1 MRDRIQELLA
11 QVDFEAFYRSKVRIK
26 SQTGDELH
34 GLCPFH
40 DDRESSW
47 SGNKTNGL
55 WKCFACGFS
64 GTIFQFIQ
72 KLENVDFDGAFGILA
87 NFAGVAIELKNPE
100 AKTKKARPRI
110 DPRLPQKYL
119 SNLLEAEK
127 VLKWIQEKKGLSL
140 ETIKK
145 YGIGWDGERNTI
157 PIYDEKRILR
167 NIRLYNRKQKP
178 KMISYYT
185 KDHAYGEG
193 RIYGIDEILSR
204 PDETIHFH
212 EGEWDKLLSSQ
223 HGFLGVTGTV
233 GAATFK
239 SEWKQYFA
247 GRDVVILYDMDPEG
261 RLGADNVARA
271 LLGVAASVKNVE
283 LPLKRTKEE
292 KDYSDYFLKRGATVE
307 DLKKLVEVWPLFTI
321 KEETRKEESPKI
333 LKSFIEV
340 DLKENIDKRVSVPLT
355 VSGETTEAFHGVN
368 QFRVKECK
376 LQQSGKCNRCPPYKI
391 FTIPS
396 GEKEFIESCMSSDAQ
411 VIGFLKY
418 RICLGGKG
426 VHPRIEILEKST
438 VREFFATQ
446 RTKRFFSRIGTI
458 GVDEAGSEL
467 VERKVYFVSDKFIKP
482 QGYLA
487 TGYIRT
493 HPKSQLVC
501 LLATE
506 LKPIEDEYESFV
518 LDDEAKKNLGWI
530 QKLNPE
536 DLVKALAKEVLF
548 LKQREELILA
558 ILLTYCCPLRIR
570 FNEIDIR
577 GWINMIVEGDTAT
590 AKTAAV
596 SRFADFVN
604 VGDMVSGLT
613 SSRTGIA
620 YGLKEHQQ
628 KGWQIKI
635 GRYPANTR
643 KIVCIDE
650 IQYISNRDTRALAK
664 AMDEGVLTIDRITD
678 KSLESM
684 TRLICLANPKKDQ
697 VMDEMMFGCEGFRE
711 LFDKA
716 IIRRFDLA
724 LCLSHTDIES
734 KELNVPNIPPASLTV
749 TSRMVRDLIF
759 WAWTRSPKS
768 VQFEEAATKA
778 ILERATKL
786 SDKFGHALD
795 VPLVVPGDFAN
806 KLARI
811 SAAFATLSVSTDES
825 FERILIK
832 TEHVRFAAK
841 LFDVIYSGEAFGLK
855 EYSEIY
861 RRKTQLLDYSEIKK
875 ALEAEKEGEYQ
886 HSGGESSEVKSL
898 TERMLYALKMHDIIR
913 RKELADETGSSE
925 KTISRKLG
933 VLKSFN
939 LIEIGSQGYVKRPK
953 FIKFLR
959 KLARDENT
967 TLDIDR
973 PYSAS
978 EEPAEEWEV

>member
-1 MRDRIQELLA
+1 MQDQIKELLA
-11 QVDFEAFYRSKVRIK
+11 QVDFETFYRSKVRIK
-26 SQTGDELH
+26 SRSGDEIH

-40 DDRESSW
+40 DDKESSW
-47 SGNKTNGL
+47 SGNTSTGL
-55 WKCFACGFS
+55 FNCFACS
-64 GTIFQFIQ
+64 ATGTIFQFIQ
-72 KLENVDFDGAFGILA
+72 KLENVSFAQAFKILA
-87 NFAGVAIELKNPE
+87 NFAGIAIELNNPE
-100 AKTKKARPRI
+100 AEKKKTRRRI
-110 DPRLPQKYL
+110 NPKLPQKYL
-119 SNLLEAEK
+119 NSLLEAEK
-127 VLKWIQEKKGLSL
+127 VLQWIQEKKGLSL
-140 ETIKK
+140 DTIKK
-145 YGIGWDGERNTI
+145 YQIGWDGERNTV
-157 PIYDEKRILR
+157 PIYDEKGILK
-167 NIRLYNRKQKP
+167 NIRLYNRKHKP

-185 KDHAYGEG
+185 KNHAYGEG
-193 RIYGIDEILSR
+193 RIYGLDEIKAR
-204 PDETIHFH
+204 PKETVYIF
-212 EGEWDKLLSSQ
+212 EGEWDKLLASQ
-223 HGFLGVTGTV
+223 HGFLAVTGTV
-233 GAATFK
+233 GAQTFK
-239 SEWKQYFA
+239 HEWHQYFA
-247 GRDVVILYDMDPEG
+247 GRDVVVTYDMDPEG
-261 RLGADNVARA
+261 RLGSDNACRSLIGTA
-271 LLGVAASVKNVE
+271 KTVKNIE
-283 LPLKRTKEE
+283 LPVKGTKEE
-292 KDYSDYFLKRGATVE
+292 NDYSDFILKIGGTPE
-307 DLKKLVEVWPLFTI
+307 DFRKLVEKTSIFTI
-321 KEETRKEESPKI
+321 KEIVKEEGPPKI

-355 VSGETTEAFHGVN
+355 VSGETTEAFHGVSR
-368 QFRVKECK
+368 FRVKECK
-376 LQQSGKCNRCPPYKI
+376 LQQKGKCNRCPPDRI
-391 FTIPS
+391 FTIS
-396 GEKEFIESCMSSDAQ
+396 LGEKELIESCMSSDAQ
-411 VIGFLKY
+411 VIGFLRY

-426 VHPRIEILEKST
+426 VNPRIEILEKST

-446 RTKRFFSRIGTI
+446 RTKRFFSRIGVI
-458 GVDEAGSEL
+458 GVDESGTEL

-493 HPKSQLVC
+493 HPKSQQVC

-506 LKPIEDEYESFV
+506 LKPIDEEFESFV
-518 LDDEAKKNLGWI
+518 LNDGAKKNLRWV

-536 DLVKALAKEVLF
+536 DLVKVLAKEVLF

-577 GWINMIVEGDTAT
+577 GWINMIVEGDTGT
-590 AKTAAV
+590 AKTSAI

-604 VGDMVSGLT
+604 IGDMVSGLT

-620 YGLKEHQQ
+620 YGLKEHKQ

-643 KIVCIDE
+643 KLVCIDE
-650 IQYISNRDTRALAK
+650 IQYIKERDTRALAK
-664 AMDEGVLTIDRITD
+664 AMDEGFLTIDRIAD

-734 KELNVPNIPPASLTV
+734 KELNVPNVPPTSLTV

-759 WAWTRSPKS
+759 WIWTRPSES
-768 VQFEEAATKA
+768 VQFEKAATKA
-778 ILERATKL
+778 VLEKATEL

-795 VPLVVPGDFAN
+795 IPLVVPGDFAN

-811 SAAFATLSVSTDES
+811 SAAFAALSVSTDEN
-825 FERILIK
+825 FEQILVKI
-832 TEHVRFAAK
+832 EHVDFAAA
-841 LFDVIYSGEAFGLK
+841 LYDDIYSGEAFGLK

-861 RRKTQLLDYSEIKK
+861 RRKTQLLDYPEIKK
-875 ALEAEKEGEYQ
+875 ALEAEKEREFH
-886 HSGGESSEVKSL
+886 HSENSPSEVKSL
-898 TERMLYALKMHDIIR
+898 TERILYALKMHDIIR

-939 LIEIGSQGYVKRPK
+939 LIEIGSQGYIKRPK

-959 KLARDENT
+959 KLARDKNT
-967 TLDIDR
+967 ILDVDK

-978 EEPAEEWEV
+978 DEEAWES